1 MVIVIAIVVIV
12 FTLLKNKKITMPT
25 VVTFGCHMKR
35 WYILVLFGLLWS
47 MEEVIEEI
55 TEM

>member
-1 MVIVIAIVVIV
+1 
-12 FTLLKNKKITMPT
+12 MPT

-35 WYILVLFGLLWS
+35 WYILILFGLLWS
-47 MEEVIEEI
+47 TEVREEI

>member
-35 WYILVLFGLLWS
+35 WYILILFVWS
-47 MEEVIEEI
+47 TEVREEI